1 MNKTENCHYGI
12 VVRRVSDL
20 IPTKGQRSFYGKAKL
35 VETDNELFL
44 QSYDTLVCYRNEKGE
59 FKRLWDGYSPTTMRH
74 VDSFLDYCGMQGGGK
89 KWWDALSGKEKENG
103 QNCFVAVN
111 GR

>member
-1 MNKTENCHYGI
+1 MYKI
-12 VVRRVSDL
+12 VARRVSDL

-59 FKRLWDGYSPTTMRH
+59 FKRLWDGYSPTTIT
-74 VDSFLDYCGMQGGGK
+74 
-89 KWWDALSGKEKENG
+89 
-103 QNCFVAVN
+103 
-111 GR
+111 